1 MSQYSGNLPPDHASK
16 YRRPRR
22 LFSWWGLLIGLALG
36 IGGGILYAWNV
47 DPRVEFNTEPWQL
60 DQTDRANYMVAI
72 ALQYSYDSNL
82 GLAINR
88 LLEMRSPTDP
98 IQEMADVACKLAT
111 TGYVENTSGLTAVQ
125 AMMTFYQL
133 QGRTGCAD
141 QLVLLNGQV
150 TPQVNIEAATPTQR
164 PPPTKTPTPPA
175 QAATPTPFTQTVF
188 VPTIAP
194 RTDYVVADIRTF
206 CSSDPV
212 LAGIIEV
219 RVQDFNSEGIPGV
232 GILARWNSGDSR
244 FFTGLKPERGPEYAD
259 FEMEAGKSYTVEVID
274 GSDPTQALVAD
285 PCITDAGEDS
295 ITSYR
300 VYFRPR

>member
-1 MSQYSGNLPPDHASK
+1 MTQYSGNLPPDSQSK

-22 LFSWWGLLIGLALG
+22 LFSWWGLLIGLTLG
-36 IGGGILYAWNV
+36 VGGGLYWAWER

-60 DQTDRANYMVAI
+60 NEADRASYMVAI
-72 ALQYSYDSNL
+72 AIQYSYDSNL

-88 LLEMRSPTDP
+88 LLELRSPGDP

-111 TGYVENTSGLTAVQ
+111 TGYVENASGLRAVR

-141 QLVLLNGQV
+141 QLILLNDQV
-150 TPQVNIEAATPTQR
+150 TPQLTIEAATPTLR
-164 PPPTKTPTPPA
+164 PPPTKTPTPQSIA
-175 QAATPTPFTQTVF
+175 STPTPPAQVVF
-188 VPTIAP
+188 APTIEP
-194 RTDYVVADIRTF
+194 RTDYIVADVRTF
-206 CSSDPV
+206 CSSDPA

-219 RVQDFNSEGIPGV
+219 RVQDFNSNGIPGV
-232 GILARWNSGDSR
+232 GLLARWNSGDSR
-244 FFTGLKPERGPEYAD
+244 FFTGLKPERGPEFAD
-259 FEMEAGKSYTVEVID
+259 FEMEAGKSYTVEVIN

-285 PCITDAGEDS
+285 PCITDAGEES